1 MESRFVSD
9 AGGAKSGTPTP
20 VSRAGPH
27 GDKLPLSP
35 LMTEG
40 GWNGIMDLRVCHWQM
55 VRELHPLAPPGW
67 AGARGMDCGHRWSVR
82 GSRGSRP
89 GVYRPRKM
97 YIVKQQEH
105 NLPQFISLFT
115 LQQHHHL
122 KNKHAKMTKVL
133 LTGKFAVDRGKLTKE
148 TLTYTLPGGSGFIA
162 GTPPIPFTTAPL

>member
-55 VRELHPLAPPGW
+55 VRDLHPLAPPGW
-67 AGARGMDCGHRWSVR
+67 AGTRGMDCGHRWSVR

-89 GVYRPRKM
+89 GVYRPRKTS
-97 YIVKQQEH
+97 IVKQQEH
-105 NLPQFISLFT
+105 NLLQFISLFT
-115 LQQHHHL
+115 P

-148 TLTYTLPGGSGFIA
+148 TDLYAPRWFGLHRRYAPH
-162 GTPPIPFTTAPL
+162 PFHHRPL